1 MKKSK
6 ILVPAVALLALST
19 AAATTGT
26 VAWFTTNTTVT
37 ANYLTAAIKSSQ
49 DLRISDTFSPY
60 SWTTSLTWNKVKNGL
75 VPVTP
80 VAGTLAETSAVLTD
94 KTGVGVALT
103 TDPIFLTPN
112 LENNAVNADSGAA
125 TSAVVVGNN
134 STNYNVVTEETA
146 FIGEDFALKYEG
158 SKLSGETVILT
169 ETVKGTVTFTGGGR
183 DIDKALRLGVYEVT
197 DKKFVVYKVATT
209 VQETYTVT
217 LNNITL
223 KSGEPKD
230 YKVFIY
236 YEGTDDACKNANA
249 VTNPLKAAFSFTL
262 ASA

>member
-6 ILVPAVALLALST
+6 IFVPAVALLALST

-60 SWTTSLTWNKVKNGL
+60 SWTTSLSWNKVKNGL
-75 VPVTP
+75 EPVTP
-80 VAGTLAETSAVLTD
+80 VAGSLNNVSAILTD
-94 KTGVGVALT
+94 KTGDGVELT
-103 TDPIFLTPN
+103 ADPIFLTPD
-112 LENNAVNADSGAA
+112 LEHNAVNADNGHA
-125 TSAVVVGNN
+125 TTAVKTGDNSANYKVVG
-134 STNYNVVTEETA
+134 EETA
-146 FIGEDFALKYEG
+146 YITEDFALKYEG
-158 SKLSGETVILT
+158 SKLNGKEVVLT

-197 DKKFVVYKVATT
+197 DHKFVVYKVATT
-209 VQETYTVT
+209 TAATYTVT
-217 LNNITL
+217 LNDITL
-223 KSGEPKD
+223 TSGQPKD

-249 VTNPLKAAFSFTL
+249 VTNPLKAAFSFSL

>member
-60 SWTTSLTWNKVKNGL
+60 RWTTSLAWSKVKNGL

-125 TSAVVVGNN
+125 TSAVAVGNN
-134 STNYNVVTEETA
+134 STNYNVVSP
-146 FIGEDFALKYEG
+146 LKYEG

-217 LNNITL
+217 LNDITL

-236 YEGTDDACKNANA
+236 YEGTDAACTNANA